1 MSMAQAASL
10 LGQLP
15 TPTSTNNR
23 NLLGSLC
30 SMPLYNMEQALVG
43 EIFDQ
48 FDHFVFELSSY
59 RFNYVII

>member
-15 TPTSTNNR
+15 TSTSSR

-30 SMPLYNMEQALVG
+30 TMPLYNMEQALVSLKFIQFAG
-43 EIFDQ
+43 FEIDKSLYLL
-48 FDHFVFELSSY
+48 V
-59 RFNYVII
+59 